1 MNKKRHLDR
10 AELEAL
16 SKHELIQI
24 ILDERARFDIEIEEK
39 EKRII
44 ELTEQV
50 ASLNQERDEQKHK
63 EINRHVNEPSSKKP
77 EWDKDGNP
85 KPKANKKKKKKRK
98 KRSGCGNVKKKDIEP
113 DEVNHIPL
121 DLCPDCGMDL
131 SAREGRETSGRIVED
146 IAPPRIKRHFPK
158 R

>member
-1 MNKKRHLDR
+1 MKKKGHLGR

-16 SKHELIQI
+16 SKAELIQI
-24 ILDERARFDIEIEEK
+24 ILDERELFTIRIDEK

-63 EINRHVNEPSSKKP
+63 EIDSHVNEPSSKKP

-85 KPKANKKKKKKRK
+85 KPNTKKNRKKKKK
-98 KRSGCGNVKKKDIEP
+98 
-113 DEVNHIPL
+113 
-121 DLCPDCGMDL
+121 
-131 SAREGRETSGRIVED
+131 TRIY
-146 IAPPRIKRHFPK
+146 K
-158 R
+158 